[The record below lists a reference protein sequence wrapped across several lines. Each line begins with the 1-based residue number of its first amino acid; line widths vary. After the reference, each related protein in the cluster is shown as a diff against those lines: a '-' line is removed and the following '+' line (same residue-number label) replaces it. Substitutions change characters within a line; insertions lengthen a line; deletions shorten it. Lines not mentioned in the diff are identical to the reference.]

1 MNSLDEMVKEIV
13 DMGVFEIVT
22 HINQMIVSTNK
33 TVSKVNYKRLMKMN
47 NNVYM
52 KVINFKADLN
62 TENLMILKDISLKT
76 NKFSQENLNDVK
88 KARLQGKFKNRT
100 SVKRSV
106 SSSDAYDHFIDV
118 IGYEPTSA
126 QLAAHIRSLNK

>member
-52 KVINFKADLN
+52 KVINFKTDL
-62 TENLMILKDISLKT
+62 TIENLMTLKDISIKT
-76 NKFSQENLNDVK
+76 SKYSQETLNDVK

-100 SVKRSV
+100 TASRSV